1 MATKDKPKE
10 LKPPKPSKK
19 NLVKTILG
27 AIPAAYTKY
36 KKSKEKFK
44 TDEKKFVKQEKD
56 KVKTLTTQANKTYND
71 LTDKQKKI
79 FNSLGNQPG
88 MSTKKKIAIALGL
101 ATTAGLGKFG
111 YDVNQEMKKMA
122 TGGSALKQIP
132 PDNKGL
138 SQLPTPVRNK
148 MGYMKKGG
156 MAKKRVKSSSKKSRG
171 TGAAIR
177 GTKFKGVF

>member
-1 MATKDKPKE
+1 MAEEKKI
-10 LKPPKPSKK
+10 KPPKMNKK
-19 NLVKTILG
+19 GLFKTILT
-27 AIPAAYTKY
+27 AIPTAIKQYKK
-36 KKSKEKFK
+36 KKSKFK
-44 TDEKKFVKQEKD
+44 SDEKKFVKQQKD
-56 KVKTLTTQANKTYND
+56 KVSTLTTQANKTYND

-101 ATTAGLGKFG
+101 ATTAGLSKFG

-122 TGGSALKQIP
+122 TGGSALKSVP
-132 PDNKGL
+132 SNNTGL
-138 SQLPTPVRNK
+138 AKLPTPVRNK

-156 MAKKRVKSSSKKSRG
+156 MAKKRANSSSKKIRG
-171 TGAAIR
+171 IGAAKR